1 MNALLGLAE
10 LLDPTAP
17 PSPSSLMMA
26 AGLEPD
32 PWQSDVLASTA
43 SRILLLCCRQAG
55 KSTVTAALAL
65 STVMTLPGALVLL
78 ISPSQRQSG
87 ELFRKVTGLLHA
99 QAKPPAIIG
108 ETVLT
113 LVLANGARIVALPG
127 AEGTVRGFSGVDLLV
142 VDEAAWVDDNLYRA
156 LRPMLAVSGG
166 RLVALSTPFGKRGW
180 FHAAWHSAEEWNRVI
195 VTAKECPRISPKF
208 LAEERASLGD
218 WAFAQEYDCDFV
230 DTASSM
236 FTYDEV
242 RAALSSD
249 VTPLFPISRA

>member
-108 ETVLT
+108 
-113 LVLANGARIVALPG
+113 
-127 AEGTVRGFSGVDLLV
+127 
-142 VDEAAWVDDNLYRA
+142 RA
-156 LRPMLAVSGG
+156 
-166 RLVALSTPFGKRGW
+166 
-180 FHAAWHSAEEWNRVI
+180 
-195 VTAKECPRISPKF
+195 
-208 LAEERASLGD
+208 
-218 WAFAQEYDCDFV
+218 
-230 DTASSM
+230 
-236 FTYDEV
+236 
-242 RAALSSD
+242 
-249 VTPLFPISRA
+249 